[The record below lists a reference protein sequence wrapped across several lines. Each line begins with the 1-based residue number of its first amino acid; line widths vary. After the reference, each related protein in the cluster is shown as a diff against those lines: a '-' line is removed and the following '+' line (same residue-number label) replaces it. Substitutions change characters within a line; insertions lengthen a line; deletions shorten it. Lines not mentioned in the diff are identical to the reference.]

1 MDAASVCLALIG
13 SAGLGLAG
21 LGALRLLRRG
31 RRTARGPDAGSS
43 VRWVP
48 GALWHP
54 PPPTPLRVALA
65 ELSVLRI

>member
-1 MDAASVCLALIG
+1 MCLALIG

-31 RRTARGPDAGSS
+31 RRAVRGPDEGSA

-48 GALWHP
+48 GGLWHP